1 MSYSFQKIADSWD
14 SMSDVQK
21 HEAFEG
27 TKYLKPTAAE
37 LSTLNEFKIL
47 SENKI
52 SVSITGV
59 PKNQIVLPTT
69 LISLKPYQ
77 GIEKAIVVNA
87 ITKADSMTNP
97 VIKLAITKDD
107 GKYYTFDFSSVSW
120 QEIIP
125 TADDVIRDGIDIDSL
140 PMIVRTDWDN
150 FTVDTENIGIAYA
163 ISIDD
168 VDDVAE
174 IDELQLDVEMRG
186 SWNKAIHGI
195 DYDYGYPFYDLLRVK
210 LLKDG
215 SYKINY
221 HD

>member
-14 SMSDVQK
+14 SLSDVQK

-27 TKYLKPTAAE
+27 TKYLKPTTAE

-77 GIEKAIVVNA
+77 GIEKATVANA

-107 GKYYTFDFSSVSW
+107 GKYYFDVSEKPPYR
-120 QEIIP
+120 Q
-125 TADDVIRDGIDIDSL
+125 VIRTTAVGNVEQSTQ
-140 PMIVRTDWDN
+140 PMQVPLWL
-150 FTVDTENIGIAYA
+150 FGFLY
-163 ISIDD
+163 
-168 VDDVAE
+168 
-174 IDELQLDVEMRG
+174 
-186 SWNKAIHGI
+186 
-195 DYDYGYPFYDLLRVK
+195 
-210 LLKDG
+210 
-215 SYKINY
+215 
-221 HD
+221 

>member
-77 GIEKAIVVNA
+77 GIEKATVVNV
-87 ITKADSMTNP
+87 ITKADSSTNP
-97 VIKLAITKDD
+97 IIKLAITKDD
-107 GKYYTFDFSSVSW
+107 RKYYTFDFSSVSW
-120 QEIIP
+120 QEITPI
-125 TADDVIRDGIDIDSL
+125 ADDVIRDGIDIDSL
-140 PMIVRTDWDN
+140 SMIARSDWDS
-150 FTVDTENIGIAYA
+150 FTVDTEKFGIAYA
-163 ISIDD
+163 ISVDD
-168 VDDVAE
+168 VDDIAE
-174 IDELQLDVEMRG
+174 IDELRLEVEMRG
-186 SWNKAIHGI
+186 SWNKAVHGV
-195 DYDYGYPFYDLLRVK
+195 DYTYGYPFYDLLRVK
-210 LLKDG
+210 LLTDG

>member
-77 GIEKAIVVNA
+77 GIEKATVVNV
-87 ITKADSMTNP
+87 ITKADSSTNP
-97 VIKLAITKDD
+97 IIKLAITKDD
-107 GKYYTFDFSSVSW
+107 SMYYTFDFSSVSW
-120 QEIIP
+120 QEITPI
-125 TADDVIRDGIDIDSL
+125 ADDVIRDGIDIDSL
-140 PMIVRTDWDN
+140 SMIARSDWDS
-150 FTVDTENIGIAYA
+150 FTVDTEKFGIAYA
-163 ISIDD
+163 ISVDD
-168 VDDVAE
+168 VDDIAE
-174 IDELQLDVEMRG
+174 IDELRLEVEMRG
-186 SWNKAIHGI
+186 SWNKAVHGV
-195 DYDYGYPFYDLLRVK
+195 DYTYGYPFYDLLRVK
-210 LLKDG
+210 LLTDG

-221 HD
+221 PD

>member
-14 SMSDVQK
+14 SLSDVQK

-27 TKYLKPTAAE
+27 TKYLKPTTAE

-52 SVSITGV
+52 SVSVTGV

-77 GIEKAIVVNA
+77 GIEKATVVNA

-168 VDDVAE
+168 VE
-174 IDELQLDVEMRG
+174 EVEDIKQRPR
-186 SWNKAIHGI
+186 KKIVVVGI
-195 DYDYGYPFYDLLRVK
+195 K
-210 LLKDG
+210 LFTA
-215 SYKINY
+215 
-221 HD
+221 

>member
-77 GIEKAIVVNA
+77 GIEKATVVNV
-87 ITKADSMTNP
+87 ITKADSSTNP
-97 VIKLAITKDD
+97 TIKLAITKDD
-107 GKYYTFDFSSVSW
+107 SKYYTFDFSSVSW
-120 QEIIP
+120 QEITPI
-125 TADDVIRDGIDIDSL
+125 ADDVIRDGIDIDSL
-140 PMIVRTDWDN
+140 SMIARSDWDS
-150 FTVDTENIGIAYA
+150 FTVDTEKFGIAYA
-163 ISIDD
+163 ISVDD

-186 SWNKAIHGI
+186 SWNKAINGI